1 MVNLSTI
8 YSNVTQGPILDNT
21 TEIIRVTIL
30 ILIVLSFTLFY
41 HWLAMILHVYLT
53 SPHLQEMARY
63 VLFIHMLVND
73 TLYLLISFFMFVSS
87 VYLLYM
93 PVPVCYALS
102 TFTTSSFRVT
112 PYNLAIMS
120 VERYKAICYPL
131 RHGETCNVRWCN
143 YMIFLMWALGLVP
156 IAVDFIAMNFSVSR
170 DFYSLYMVCNWL
182 SLSKNQVQGTIRS
195 LVLILSFSMVG
206 LIIGYTYI
214 KVMMVA
220 LKISSSK
227 SSAFKAGKTVLL
239 HALQLFLCMTSFS
252 STFTDMYLRNN
263 YAFVP
268 SVNFFFF
275 MCLPRFISP
284 LIYGIRDNVF
294 RKYTQNICTPI
305 CLKGP

>member
-21 TEIIRVTIL
+21 TEIVRVTVL
-30 ILIVLSFTLFY
+30 ILIVLSFTVFY
-41 HWLAMILHVYLT
+41 HWLAMIFHVYLT
-53 SPHLQEMARY
+53 SPHLQEMARC

-102 TFTTSSFRVT
+102 TITTSSFRVT

-120 VERYKAICYPL
+120 IERYTAICYPL

-143 YMIFLMWALGLVP
+143 YMIVLMWVLGLVP
-156 IAVDFIAMNFSVSR
+156 NAVDFIAMNFSVSR
-170 DFYSLYMVCNWL
+170 DFYSLNMICNWL
-182 SLSKNQVQGTIRS
+182 SFSKNQVQSTIRS

-239 HALQLFLCMTSFS
+239 HAFQLFLCMTSFS
-252 STFTDMYLRNN
+252 STFTEIYVRNN

-284 LIYGIRDNVF
+284 LIYGLRDNVF
-294 RKYTQNICTPI
+294 RKHTQNICTPI